1 MVSRRY
7 FLYYRVIR
15 KTVTVMVT
23 VGTAVF
29 FSYLILSARF

>member
-7 FLYYRVIR
+7 FLHYRVIR
-15 KTVTVMVT
+15 EAVTVMVT
-23 VGTAVF
+23 IGTAVL